1 MRKIFLLLAV
11 ISFLGISSCKKDS
24 NDGVACNALWALEV
38 LDEYSV
44 LSDAAE
50 EYSDEPTA
58 ANCVAYKEACQDYVD
73 AMEPYLECEDLEE
86 EVQEAIDEMQDDI
99 DELDCTE

>member
-1 MRKIFLLLAV
+1 MRKVLLLLAV

-24 NDGVACNALWALEV
+24 NDGVTCNALWAIEI
-38 LDEYSV
+38 LDEYSA
-44 LSDAAE
+44 LSDASM
-50 EYSDEPTA
+50 EYGEDPSP

-86 EVQEAIDEMQDDI
+86 EVQEAIDEMQADI
-99 DELDCTE
+99 DELDCEE